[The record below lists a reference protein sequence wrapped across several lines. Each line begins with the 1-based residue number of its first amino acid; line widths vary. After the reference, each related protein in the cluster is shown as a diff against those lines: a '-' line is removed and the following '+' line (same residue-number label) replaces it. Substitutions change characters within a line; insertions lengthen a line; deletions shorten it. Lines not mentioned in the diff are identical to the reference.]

1 MTLLELVNRVRRRLR
16 EDQVSD
22 LTDDYSQLLVEL
34 ASDIHREVIEAHDWS
49 VFNTTAATAITAEFG
64 TQDTTIPLTAL
75 FKPAPGV
82 WYYTAESPQVGESLT
97 VISADEMRRMYNQ
110 DHSDNVFALR
120 PTYVSFSTFNS
131 TNCWR
136 VEVFPY
142 NSEDITVWSRWNNP
156 EVPITTDTDDG
167 YEFVVPALPIY
178 LGTLFMALNER
189 GEELGE
195 PGSIAERRYYD
206 SLNTAKESDI
216 QVRGLTNEYEFVRE

>member
-1 MTLLELVNRVRRRLR
+1 
-16 EDQVSD
+16 
-22 LTDDYSQLLVEL
+22 
-34 ASDIHREVIEAHDWS
+34 
-49 VFNTTAATAITAEFG
+49 
-64 TQDTTIPLTAL
+64 
-75 FKPAPGV
+75 
-82 WYYTAESPQVGESLT
+82 
-97 VISADEMRRMYNQ
+97 MYNQ

-206 SLNTAKESDI
+206 ALNTAKESDI